1 MRQPHNAAMRI
12 IVHEIERFQDV
23 LIARER
29 ALIAA
34 HAPCAPPAW
43 RSSVQNPAA
52 PSHPIITQPAGPDIG
67 NGAHNRRKEIVR
79 WWRRRGP
86 DGDENGGGEDGGG
99 TSGGVPGAANVEAAS
114 VEVAAVVAAVAVMC
128 VAARPAS
135 TIKPTLISTI
145 EPTLDGDVK

>member
-1 MRQPHNAAMRI
+1 MHLPPGAAASRTLQ
-12 IVHEIERFQDV
+12 H
-23 LIARER
+23 
-29 ALIAA
+29 
-34 HAPCAPPAW
+34 
-43 RSSVQNPAA
+43 
-52 PSHPIITQPAGPDIG
+52 HPIITQPAGPDIG

-128 VAARPAS
+128 GTPPSVDHQADADFDHRADA
-135 TIKPTLISTI
+135 
-145 EPTLDGDVK
+145 DGDVK

>member
-1 MRQPHNAAMRI
+1 MRLSGFNMCSSRASERSLQRTPLVHLPPGAAASRTLQ
-12 IVHEIERFQDV
+12 H
-23 LIARER
+23 
-29 ALIAA
+29 
-34 HAPCAPPAW
+34 
-43 RSSVQNPAA
+43 
-52 PSHPIITQPAGPDIG
+52 HPIITQPAGPDIG
-67 NGAHNRRKEIVR
+67 NGAHNGRKEIVR